1 MRKYY
6 EELKKIE
13 DFASF
18 DRTGL
23 LDYIHRQKSEA
34 SAVCASAPTPFIVD
48 AAFWVELD
56 YIIGLAKYAL
66 TAITEEKK
74 GFFIKTVIPLMREKV
89 TMVTKLWKL
98 LPENEFFYLRK
109 DLKTFENIFSHAWNI
124 NSKNLTYFMPFS
136 LFLHALESMIVLYP
150 LGEKSCAAGMIER
163 KNYNI
168 LQARFL
174 SGRFSEQ
181 LVDIIDYLIW
191 VQTVFSKALDS
202 DRQKFRNQ
210 IISRLSTFITTDDS
224 SDKADDTAENLV
236 YELHENLTRTHIKS
250 KIQDLLNSILKTETS
265 VSECLNTIISIFLE
279 PHKDPGPGITLRDLV
294 TASDL
299 ASSVIKHIKEG
310 NNKGLYEDI
319 NLSKALK
326 PTFMSVSRYMVDI
339 RTEIEICRLFEIMF
353 YLEETAPS
361 FIMHDDIISLL
372 EKSIE
377 QFEDQKQR
385 LPKEIIENFDPQSAE
400 LFKAKAMQVYA
411 GKM

>member
-6 EELKKIE
+6 EDLKKIE
-13 DFASF
+13 NFASF
-18 DRTGL
+18 DRTEL

-34 SAVCASAPTPFIVD
+34 SAVCAAAPVPFIVEP
-48 AAFWVELD
+48 AFWVELD

-74 GFFIKTVIPLMREKV
+74 DFFIKSVIPLMREKI
-89 TMVTKLWKL
+89 TMTKKLWNI

-109 DLKTFENIFSHAWNI
+109 DLKTFEEIFSHASNI
-124 NSKNLTYFMPFS
+124 MSKNLIYFMPFS
-136 LFLHALESMIVLYP
+136 LFFHAVNSMIVLYP
-150 LGEKSCAAGMIER
+150 LGEKTCAAGMIER

-168 LQARFL
+168 LQARLL

-202 DRQKFRNQ
+202 DKQKFRNQ
-210 IISRLSTFITTDDS
+210 IIHRLSMFIKTDEG
-224 SDKADDTAENLV
+224 SDKAEDPAENLV

-250 KIQDLLNSILKTETS
+250 KIQDLLNDILTTETS
-265 VSECLNTIISIFLE
+265 VSKCLNAIISIFLE
-279 PHKDPGPGITLRDLV
+279 PHKDPGPAIALRDLV
-294 TASDL
+294 TAADL

-326 PTFMSVSRYMVDI
+326 HTFMSVSRYMFDVQ
-339 RTEIEICRLFEIMF
+339 TEIEICRLFEIMF

-361 FIMHDDIISLL
+361 FIMHDDIISQL
-372 EKSIE
+372 ENSIE
-377 QFEDQKQR
+377 KFEQEKQNF
-385 LPKEIIENFDPQSAE
+385 PKEIIDNFDPQAAE